1 MVPTRPPGI
10 LWTACTPFWTP
21 TLGKPFPLEDAM
33 RFLELLRIFRVI
45 ADLPDFADR
54 EATRTWL
61 LGLCDVAKLLTD
73 RTPTL
78 GLCDVAKLLTD
89 RTPTPA
95 DDAVLAFLKRSVADE
110 KLFDPIFEL
119 LTNLLAA
126 EPGAPTCAAPPELAA
141 ATEAAAIDPLTIVA
155 IMEAVVALIKFIR
168 ERRGK

>member
-1 MVPTRPPGI
+1 MFGGPS
-10 LWTACTPFWTP
+10 LS
-21 TLGKPFPLEDAM
+21 LEIPM

-45 ADLPDFADR
+45 ANLPDFADK
-54 EATRTWL
+54 EAVRQWL
-61 LGLCDVAKLLTD
+61 LKLCDVAKLLTD
-73 RTPTL
+73 RTPTE
-78 GLCDVAKLLTD
+78 
-89 RTPTPA
+89 A
-95 DDAVLAFLKRSVADE
+95 DDAVLAFLERSIADE

>member
-1 MVPTRPPGI
+1 
-10 LWTACTPFWTP
+10 
-21 TLGKPFPLEDAM
+21 M

-45 ADLPDFADR
+45 ANLPDFADK
-54 EATRTWL
+54 EAVRQWL
-61 LGLCDVAKLLTD
+61 LKLCEIAGLLTE
-73 RTPTL
+73 RTPTE
-78 GLCDVAKLLTD
+78 
-89 RTPTPA
+89 A
-95 DDAVLAFLKRSVADE
+95 DDAVLAFLERSIADE

-141 ATEAAAIDPLTIVA
+141 VAEAAAIDPLAIVA